1 MPLQHRKA
9 PLPRPLV
16 DAGLLPLHR
25 HVRPVPPADADAGG
39 LPRHGDQGAAR
50 RALAGAANVHT
61 IVFLFSVKTN
71 KTVVYKS
78 LQEPLLDH
86 LLYSKTDLT
95 GEQIVV
101 MLRKFD
107 YQDEETTTLIV
118 RMLLNAIT
126 LVALFDIGDITTLT
140 SLFRL

>member
-1 MPLQHRKA
+1 
-9 PLPRPLV
+9 
-16 DAGLLPLHR
+16 
-25 HVRPVPPADADAGG
+25 
-39 LPRHGDQGAAR
+39 
-50 RALAGAANVHT
+50 
-61 IVFLFSVKTN
+61 
-71 KTVVYKS
+71 
-78 LQEPLLDH
+78 
-86 LLYSKTDLT
+86 
-95 GEQIVV
+95 